1 MGGDLEQNIQALND
15 FLSHE
20 NSVLQ
25 DNIKTDKD
33 INNIEGEIN
42 RSHINYTRLSSL
54 LFFLSIISILL
65 FLYTIS
71 FDVMYPVTLFIN
83 FFSGIAERQLLL
95 VLFGLL
101 SLVGILY
108 FDRMG
113 YSKLVTSITMTGL
126 LYVVFLNVFGI
137 NLTGF
142 PLLTTFILSFYLFE
156 F

>member
-1 MGGDLEQNIQALND
+1 MGGDLEQNIQALNN

-25 DNIKTDKD
+25 DNIKTDKE

-54 LFFLSIISILL
+54 IFFLSIISILL

-83 FFSGIAERQLLL
+83 F
-95 VLFGLL
+95 
-101 SLVGILY
+101 
-108 FDRMG
+108 
-113 YSKLVTSITMTGL
+113 
-126 LYVVFLNVFGI
+126 
-137 NLTGF
+137 
-142 PLLTTFILSFYLFE
+142 
-156 F
+156 